1 MATKNL
7 FKLTIARV
15 DEPVFKGEAIQVTV
29 PGIEGEM
36 TILANHE
43 ALISPL
49 VAGTIHVTK
58 ADNTTESHHIDNG
71 TIEIA
76 NNTATILI

>member
-1 MATKNL
+1 MATQNL

-15 DEPVFKGEAIQVTV
+15 DEPVFSGEASAVSV

-49 VAGTIHVTK
+49 VSGTIRVTK
-58 ADNTTESHHIDNG
+58 ADDTTDAYTIENG

-76 NNTATILI
+76 NNTVTILI